1 MDKNKVAFVNGYDI
15 VYLTMIAKRLY
26 RVTIFAVSMVL
37 LTHLITTGAYAA
49 EKMFRAQTD
58 GDGVQRVEITGGE
71 YYFDPDHIIVK
82 VNTPVELTIIKSPG
96 ITPHNIIIKAPEAGI
111 DINEN
116 MGRKPE
122 TVTFTPVKTGRFEI
136 YCDKR
141 FLFFK
146 NHKER
151 GMHGVLEVVE

>member
-1 MDKNKVAFVNGYDI
+1 MAFANGYDI
-15 VYLTMIAKRLY
+15 VYLMMIANRAY
-26 RVTIFAVSMVL
+26 RVTIFAVLLVVL
-37 LTHLITTGAYAA
+37 SYLITAA
-49 EKMFRAQTD
+49 ACAEEKGFRAGID
-58 GDGVQRVEITGGE
+58 SDGVQRVSVTGGE

-82 VNTPVELTIIKSPG
+82 VNTPVEMTIIKTPG
-96 ITPHNIIIKAPEAGI
+96 ITPHNIIIKEPEAGI

-116 MGRKPE
+116 MGRKSK
-122 TVTFTPVKTGRFEI
+122 TVTFTPLKTGRFEI

-151 GMHGVLEVVE
+151 GMHGVLEVIE